1 MSRIKAFWLGLI
13 GSALFLVI
21 FVVMFVEFGQLVDIL
36 GSANY
41 VYVIPSLVFY
51 VLALWFRTV
60 RWRFLLKP
68 VMKGETQ
75 RALFPV
81 VVVGYMANNLIPVRI
96 GEFVRAYHLSLRE
109 RISMSAGVGT
119 VALERLADMVSLL
132 LLLGSAVSV
141 GFVGF
146 GSFVGELANDVM
158 GGLPILILIAIL
170 PFIGVLVLLIL
181 TYFIIR
187 SSSEN
192 IETTFRSSLQFL
204 PDRFQDRSVRVMI
217 NLLSGLTVVRS
228 PKAFLNVIAL
238 SLLVWVCEICM
249 YYLIA
254 LGFDIR
260 SSFGSEL
267 QFIAAIAVFGSAAN
281 LAGVFPS
288 SAGSWGPFDA
298 FGAAALVALGLDSSV
313 AAAYALTVHV
323 VLWAP
328 VTIAGIALLLADSTS
343 LERLVKGARNIKTEG
358 DISGVDVNSSKSSVE
373 VQP

>member
-1 MSRIKAFWLGLI
+1 MSRSGAFWLGLI
-13 GSALFLVI
+13 GSTLFLGM
-21 FVVMFVEFGQLVDIL
+21 FVVLFVDFGQLVDVL
-36 GSANY
+36 SSVNY

-60 RWRFLLKP
+60 RWRFLLRP

-96 GEFVRAYHLSLRE
+96 GELVRAYHLSLRE
-109 RISMSAGVGT
+109 RIGVSAGFGT
-119 VALERLADMVSLL
+119 VMLERALDVLALL
-132 LLLGSAVSV
+132 LLLGVGASVAAVGV
-141 GFVGF
+141 G
-146 GSFVGELANDVM
+146 SLLGEFAERVP
-158 GGLPILILIAIL
+158 GGLP
-170 PFIGVLVLLIL
+170 VLVIVAISPFVAVLAVVVYIIAVSPEKNVKLLRVFL
-181 TYFIIR
+181 K
-187 SSSEN
+187 
-192 IETTFRSSLQFL
+192 FL
-204 PDRFQDRSVRVMI
+204 PYQIRERIVGILM
-217 NLLSGLTVVRS
+217 NLISGLTVVRS
-228 PKAFLNVIAL
+228 PKAFLNVVAL
-238 SLLVWVCEICM
+238 SLLVWLCEICM

-267 QFIAAIAVFGSAAN
+267 QFIAAIVVFGSAAN

-328 VTIAGIALLLADSTS
+328 VTIAGIGLLLVDSTS
-343 LERLVKGARNIKTEG
+343 LERLVKGARNIRTEG